1 MDKLL
6 NYILTKYYGLKEV
19 IGVAYSPTILTW
31 VRNYY
36 PQTKDDEEVP
46 YCSIGL
52 IECCKELD
60 INIPSTIT
68 PAAISWLTL
77 TTSITLTE
85 ALLGDIVVLGRIGGN
100 HVGLFVR
107 YSEKQGKVYILGFN
121 QNNQC
126 NITAFDSSTIKGIRR
141 I

>member
-1 MDKLL
+1 MNILVE
-6 NYILTKYYGLKEV
+6 YILQPYYGLQE
-19 IGVAYSPTILTW
+19 INGSSYSPTIINW
-31 VRNYY
+31 VKKYF
-36 PQTKDDEEVP
+36 PTVKDDEEVP

-52 IECCKELD
+52 IECCKELNILLPTT
-60 INIPSTIT
+60 IN

-77 TTSITLTE
+77 TKKGQIEDLK
-85 ALLGDIVVLGRIGGN
+85 LGDIVILNRVGGH
-100 HVGLFVR
+100 HVGICIR
-107 YSEKQGKVYILGFN
+107 YSVKQEKVYLLGFN